1 MEPKVVTP
9 GICFKEKYCPDS
21 QVESNNNCF
30 CVALIVPLLDHL
42 MSDLEIR
49 FPQNE
54 LTAYWRLHIIP
65 YIIFVILNSW
75 NKELHA
81 SAKFYY
87 EGLPSI
93 NCFDSELDLWLAH
106 W

>member
-1 MEPKVVTP
+1 MKPKVVTP

-54 LTAYWRLHIIP
+54 LTAY
-65 YIIFVILNSW
+65 
-75 NKELHA
+75 
-81 SAKFYY
+81 
-87 EGLPSI
+87 
-93 NCFDSELDLWLAH
+93 
-106 W
+106 